1 MQGRA
6 VFVDFWRGFG
16 ASFLPPRRS
25 VGQQSKAMTMKT
37 RDFDMSPRRE
47 PEAKRRMKQRSG
59 VPGFG
64 LALLGG
70 ACVIGVF
77 AVLAV
82 LYNLG

>member
-1 MQGRA
+1 
-6 VFVDFWRGFG
+6 
-16 ASFLPPRRS
+16 
-25 VGQQSKAMTMKT
+25 MKT
-37 RDFDMSPRRE
+37 KDFDMSSGRE
-47 PEAKRRMKQRSG
+47 PAARRRAKDRGG

>member
-1 MQGRA
+1 MA
-6 VFVDFWRGFG
+6 VFVASRRHFG
-16 ASFLPPRRS
+16 ASFLFPGCVPGKCSR
-25 VGQQSKAMTMKT
+25 AMTMKT
-37 RDFDMSPRRE
+37 KDFDMSRRRE
-47 PEAKRRMKQRSG
+47 PVSSRRSRERDGS
-59 VPGFG
+59 PGFG

>member
-1 MQGRA
+1 
-6 VFVDFWRGFG
+6 
-16 ASFLPPRRS
+16 
-25 VGQQSKAMTMKT
+25 MKT
-37 RDFDMSPRRE
+37 RDFDISPMRE
-47 PEAKRRMKQRSG
+47 PTAKRRLKQHG
-59 VPGFG
+59 GAPGLG

>member
-1 MQGRA
+1 
-6 VFVDFWRGFG
+6 
-16 ASFLPPRRS
+16 
-25 VGQQSKAMTMKT
+25 MKT
-37 RDFDMSPRRE
+37 RDFGMSPRRE
-47 PEAKRRMKQRSG
+47 PEAKRRMKQRDG